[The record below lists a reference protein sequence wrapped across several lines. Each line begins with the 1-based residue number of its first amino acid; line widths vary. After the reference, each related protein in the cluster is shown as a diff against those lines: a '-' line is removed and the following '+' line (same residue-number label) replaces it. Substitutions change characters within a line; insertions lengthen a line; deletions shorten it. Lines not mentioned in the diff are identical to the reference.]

1 MACFSFYQIYYI
13 IDTTIFQ
20 PKLLLLITTIH
31 YRSCKIISSFSFD
44 YKIKDIINVLSWWWL
59 LFSFL
64 STFFR
69 FFLFYCLFLRYNLFD
84 SKYPYEISQRQGFL
98 FTVNIRIDKFIVN
111 VIALLLVFLFSIIH
125 IKNYFTFNLWI

>member
-1 MACFSFYQIYYI
+1 MPCFSFYQIYYI

-20 PKLLLLITTIH
+20 PKLLLLITTVH
-31 YRSCKIISSFSFD
+31 YGSCKIISSFSFD
-44 YKIKDIINVLSWWWL
+44 YKIKHIINVLSWWWL

-69 FFLFYCLFLRYNLFD
+69 FFLFNCLFLWYYLFY
-84 SKYPYEISQRQGFL
+84 SEYPYEISQRQGFL

-111 VIALLLVFLFSIIH
+111 VIALLLVFLFSVIH
-125 IKNYFTFNLWI
+125 I

>member
-20 PKLLLLITTIH
+20 PKLLLLITTVH

-44 YKIKDIINVLSWWWL
+44 YKIKHIINVLSWWWL

-69 FFLFYCLFLRYNLFD
+69 FFLFNCLFLWYYLFY
-84 SKYPYEISQRQGFL
+84 SEYPYEISQRQCFL

-111 VIALLLVFLFSIIH
+111 VIALLLVFLFSVIH
-125 IKNYFTFNLWI
+125 IKNYLTFNLWI

>member
-20 PKLLLLITTIH
+20 PKLLLLITTVH

-44 YKIKDIINVLSWWWL
+44 YKIKHIINVLSWWWL

-69 FFLFYCLFLRYNLFD
+69 FFLFNCLFLWYYLFY
-84 SKYPYEISQRQGFL
+84 SEYPYEISQRQGFL
-98 FTVNIRIDKFIVN
+98 FAVNIRIDKFIVN
-111 VIALLLVFLFSIIH
+111 VIALLLVFLFSVIH
-125 IKNYFTFNLWI
+125 IKNYLTFNLWI